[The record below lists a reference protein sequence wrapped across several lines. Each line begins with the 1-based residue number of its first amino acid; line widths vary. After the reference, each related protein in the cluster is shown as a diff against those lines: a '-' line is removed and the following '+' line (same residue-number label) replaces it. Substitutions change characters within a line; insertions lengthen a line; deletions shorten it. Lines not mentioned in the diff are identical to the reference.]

1 MWYDVSSKNLV
12 IATPKHSTGPS
23 APRHQCRWPL
33 RGTSGDFWDFSQNYN
48 WWYWWYHDDIMIIFP
63 KLSESI
69 LLVTLNL
76 GVLTN
81 DLHQWKRHPRTGQA
95 STGQHR
101 NPRISDLKWL
111 MQFLKNFRSIH
122 FFSKSDVKWDPSTIA
137 AASTSAGGVRWSSL
151 TCCELSSKQKA
162 LPQCAPAV
170 RIFRMLR
177 CYMVLHDDTWCTSIK
192 NKNNLVITH
201 AHHSSRSSRSSH
213 VYSTGQGLHPL
224 GSLLTM
230 PYAAV
235 WLQCGISSRS
245 ANFPWTYW
253 IYW

>member
-1 MWYDVSSKNLV
+1 MWYDLSSKNLV

-33 RGTSGDFWDFSQNYN
+33 RDTSGDFWDFSQNYN

-111 MQFLKNFRSIH
+111 KVTYAIPQEFSQHTFLFK
-122 FFSKSDVKWDPSTIA
+122 KWCQ
-137 AASTSAGGVRWSSL
+137 VRPQHHCSCLNLSWRGSL
-151 TCCELSSKQKA
+151 KCCELSSKQKA

-170 RIFRMLR
+170 RIFGMLR
-177 CYMVLHDDTWCTSIK
+177 CYMVHGTTWCTSIK
-192 NKNNLVITH
+192 NKNNLFITH
-201 AHHSSRSSRSSH
+201 AHHSSRSSH

-224 GSLLTM
+224 GSLLT

-253 IYW
+253 

>member
-1 MWYDVSSKNLV
+1 MWYDLSSKNLV

-33 RGTSGDFWDFSQNYN
+33 RDTSGDFWDFSQNYN

-63 KLSESI
+63 KLSECI

-111 MQFLKNFRSIH
+111 KVTYAIPQEFSQHTFLFKKWCQVRPQHHCSCLNLSWRGSLKFVEVLWTQLKTEGIASVCTSGQNFWDATLLHGTWYYMMH
-122 FFSKSDVKWDPSTIA
+122 FNKEQKQPVHHTC
-137 AASTSAGGVRWSSL
+137 SSL
-151 TCCELSSKQKA
+151 ITLITCIFHRARASSTRLFVDA
-162 LPQCAPAV
+162 ICCSLTAVWDFIPQC
-170 RIFRMLR
+170 
-177 CYMVLHDDTWCTSIK
+177 
-192 NKNNLVITH
+192 
-201 AHHSSRSSRSSH
+201 
-213 VYSTGQGLHPL
+213 
-224 GSLLTM
+224 
-230 PYAAV
+230 
-235 WLQCGISSRS
+235 
-245 ANFPWTYW
+245 
-253 IYW
+253 